1 MKVMEYLSQKFKDLL
16 YSEMRQYLPYCLH
29 CSVDVV
35 DTAQHY
41 SVRSCFLP
49 ESLACK
55 TSFCF
60 GTWLSQHSLI
70 ATSGSICSQPQKI
83 VST

>member
-35 DTAQHY
+35 DTA
-41 SVRSCFLP
+41 V
-49 ESLACK
+49 SLCKRCNEVNCACAIK
-55 TSFCF
+55 
-60 GTWLSQHSLI
+60 W
-70 ATSGSICSQPQKI
+70 
-83 VST
+83 